1 MRLLLG
7 ALVAGLFLMQMG
19 CGNGAATDFDIDS
32 TSENF
37 GQKVLYNNKV
47 DIVMLIDNSTSMQ
60 QHQTRLSQQ
69 MPTLV
74 SVLQSLKMDYHIV
87 VITTSMGSGGD
98 GGQFRGSPTVLSNQ
112 TPGLAQALADRVLQ
126 GEAGKDLERGLESLQ
141 TVLSPGYLSTDGA
154 GFLRDDALLAVIALS
169 DEDDSSAGTAASYA
183 AFLEKL
189 KPAGKDGR
197 KSWIFNFI
205 GVLDNSSQCRTFNDY
220 SAPGTKFMQLAD
232 FSGGNKESICTSNL
246 ASAVTNIKARI
257 VQILTDFFLAE
268 KALEKTISVVVNG
281 VPVPKSDVN
290 GWSYIESGSTYF
302 VRFNGNA
309 VPPADADIRIDYT
322 PAQAH

>member
-1 MRLLLG
+1 VRFPVLS
-7 ALVAGLFLMQMG
+7 LVAALSLMASG
-19 CGNGAATDFDIDS
+19 CGNNAMTSFAIDQ

-47 DIVMLIDNSTSMQ
+47 DIVMIIDNSTSMQ
-60 QHQTRLSQQ
+60 QHQTRLSAQ

-74 SVLQSLKMDYHIV
+74 SVLQSLRMDYHIV

-98 GGQFRGSPTVLSNQ
+98 GGQFRGSPTVLTSG
-112 TPGLAQALADRVLQ
+112 TPDLANALSQRIVQ

-141 TVLSPGYLSTDGA
+141 TVLSPAYLTTDGV

-169 DEDDSSAGTAASYA
+169 DEEDSSSGTAASYA

-205 GVLDNSSQCRTFNDY
+205 GVLDDSSQCRTFNDY
-220 SAPGTKFMQLAD
+220 SSPGLKFMQLAD
-232 FSGGNKESICTSNL
+232 ISGGNKESICTSNL

-257 VQILTDFFLAE
+257 VQILTDFYLAE
-268 KALEKTISVVVNG
+268 PPLLSSIIVMVNG
-281 VPVPKSDVN
+281 VLVPQSTTN
-290 GWSYIESGSTYF
+290 GWTYIEDGTKYMI
-302 VRFNGNA
+302 RFTGA
-309 VPPADADIRIDYT
+309 SVPPADADIRIDYK
-322 PAQAH
+322 PMSNH

>member
-1 MRLLLG
+1 MPMRCLALGMALLLI
-7 ALVAGLFLMQMG
+7 QTG
-19 CGNGAATDFDIDS
+19 CGNGAATSFEINS

-60 QHQTRLSQQ
+60 QHQARLSKQ

-98 GGQFRGSPTVLSNQ
+98 GGQFKGSPTVLTNQ
-112 TPGLAQALADRVLQ
+112 TANLATVLSDRILQ

-141 TVLSPGYLSTDGA
+141 SVLDPGYLATDGA
-154 GFLRDDALLAVIALS
+154 GFFRDDALMAVIALS
-169 DEDDSSAGTAASYA
+169 DEDDSSAGTASTYASL
-183 AFLEKL
+183 LEKL

-205 GVLDNSSQCRTFNDY
+205 GVLSNSSQCRTFNDY
-220 SAPGTKFMQLAD
+220 SAPGSKFMQLAD
-232 FSGGNKESICTSNL
+232 ISGGNKESICTSNL

-257 VQILTDFFLAE
+257 IQILTDFYLGE
-268 KALEKTISVVVNG
+268 KPAPLTIKVRVNG
-281 VPVPKSDVN
+281 ILVPQNTEN
-290 GWSYIESGSTYF
+290 GWSYIEEAGKYLI
-302 VRFNGNA
+302 RFNGTSI
-309 VPPADADIRIDYT
+309 PPADADIHIDYT
-322 PAQAH
+322 PAQAR